1 MYLVGPLLVREMA
14 GSPTTKEDLM
24 SVPPWPTE
32 SHEVD
37 ILEDGAPADRVA
49 SLRARRAS
57 RSYTVAALILAAGS
71 LVLILT
77 LAL

>member
-1 MYLVGPLLVREMA
+1 
-14 GSPTTKEDLM
+14 M

-57 RSYTVAALILAAGS
+57 RSYTVAALVLVAGS
-71 LVLILT
+71 LVLVLT
-77 LAL
+77 LVL